1 MQRHTLDAGFGS
13 LHVVESRY
21 DAHSSQDEHVHAHDS
36 VAFVVS
42 GHVLERVGGH
52 ERRLGP
58 GSVLIKPRGTPHTD
72 LYLDATTRVLA
83 VRADGVSRRTR
94 GELAAIAHS
103 YRVVRSDTVTRAW
116 VAWRASVFEGT
127 RTARAALELRRV
139 LADLA
144 RVSDAMVPPSWL
156 DSIARRIER
165 EPELTTRQIAADLGM
180 HPVALARAFTRRF
193 GIAPMAYARRI
204 RIERALA
211 AACAGARWVD
221 AACAAGF
228 ADQPHFTRAFRAAF
242 GTTPAAYLAAI
253 ADVHG

>member
-1 MQRHTLDAGFGS
+1 MQRHTFDAGFGS

-36 VAFVVS
+36 VALVVS
-42 GHVLERVGGH
+42 GRVLERVGGH
-52 ERRLGP
+52 ERSLGP

-83 VRADGVSRRTR
+83 VRADGASRRTR

-103 YRVVRSDTVTRAW
+103 YRVVRADAVTRAW
-116 VAWRASVFEGT
+116 VAWRTSVFDGAPS
-127 RTARAALELRRV
+127 ARVARDLRRL
-139 LADLA
+139 LANLSTIADT
-144 RVSDAMVPPSWL
+144 MTTPSWL

-165 EPELTTRQIAADLGM
+165 EHELTTRQIALDLGM
-180 HPVALARAFTRRF
+180 HPVALARAFSRRF

-204 RIERALA
+204 RIERAIA
-211 AACAGARWVD
+211 AVGAGARSVD
-221 AACAAGF
+221 AACASGF

-253 ADVHG
+253 AD